1 MTEETKHTD
10 TLPQPR
16 VGSNSESGQAS
27 AHPRE
32 LIEVDDELML
42 DIEDLVRSR
51 SDFLLLNILQDLYP
65 ADIAH
70 IMNRLDTEQA
80 EYVFGLLSDD
90 VKSEVILEL
99 DDVHREHLLKTLP
112 QAELSNLVRAMD
124 SDDAADIV
132 GELSK
137 ETADEVLETMDVQD
151 SSRVEE
157 LLRYDESTAGGIM
170 AKEVAVVHVN
180 DTVKKAIKT
189 VRAMAKEHKNIYSV
203 YVVDDNGILVG
214 SIPLQDLLLY
224 TPNKRVNKLMNTDVI
239 SVTTDVDQEEV
250 AQIFKKYDIVS
261 LPVTDKA
268 GKLLGRITVDDIV
281 DVLEEEHEEDMA
293 RMVGSDADELER
305 RSPAQIAL
313 LRLPWVMI
321 TLFIELI
328 AGFVIHRF
336 DQTLSQIILLA
347 SFMPII
353 SAISGNTGLQSA
365 TIVVRGL
372 ATGHINLNKWWDPIL
387 RQLQTTLILG
397 AACGL
402 VIGLIAGYW
411 HGKALFGFVVGVSMF
426 ISINISGFV
435 GTATPLI
442 SKSFGFDPAL
452 TAGPFE
458 TAFQDVI
465 GISIFL
471 SIATLLLQW
480 L

>member
-1 MTEETKHTD
+1 MLEENNHIEPT
-10 TLPQPR
+10 PQ
-16 VGSNSESGQAS
+16 Q
-27 AHPRE
+27 PRE
-32 LIEVDDELML
+32 LIEVDDELMK
-42 DIEDLVRSR
+42 DIEELARSR

-65 ADIAH
+65 ADVAH

-80 EYVFGLLSDD
+80 EYVFRLLPGDTQ
-90 VKSEVILEL
+90 SEVILEL
-99 DDVHREHLLKTLP
+99 DDVHREHFLKTLP
-112 QAELSNLVRAMD
+112 HLELTKLVHGMD

-132 GELSK
+132 GELTEEK
-137 ETADEVLETMDVQD
+137 AEEVLERMDVQD

-170 AKEVAVVHVN
+170 AKEVAVVHLR
-180 DTVKKAIKT
+180 DTLKKAIQV
-189 VRAMAKEHKNIYSV
+189 VRRMAKEHKNIYTV
-203 YVVDDNGILVG
+203 YVVDDDGVLVG
-214 SIPLQDLLLY
+214 SVALQDLLLY
-224 TPNKRVNKLMNTDVI
+224 APNKRVNKLMSADVI
-239 SVTTDVDQEEV
+239 KATTDVDQEEV

-281 DVLEEEHEEDMA
+281 DVLEEEHEEDVA
-293 RMVGSDADELER
+293 RMVGSDADELEQ

-313 LRLPWVMI
+313 LRLPWVLI
-321 TLFIELI
+321 TLFIELL
-328 AGFVIHRF
+328 AGFVIHHF

-372 ATGHINLNKWWDPIL
+372 ATGHINLSRWWDPL
-387 RQLQTTLILG
+387 ARQLQTTLIIG
-397 AACGL
+397 SACGL
-402 VIGLIAGYW
+402 VIGIIGGLW
-411 HGKALFGFVVGVSMF
+411 HGKPLFGFVVGVSMF

-435 GTATPLI
+435 GTATPMI
-442 SKSFGFDPAL
+442 SKSLGFDPAL

-458 TAFQDVI
+458 TAFQDVV

>member
-1 MTEETKHTD
+1 
-10 TLPQPR
+10 
-16 VGSNSESGQAS
+16 
-27 AHPRE
+27 
-32 LIEVDDELML
+32 
-42 DIEDLVRSR
+42 
-51 SDFLLLNILQDLYP
+51 
-65 ADIAH
+65 
-70 IMNRLDTEQA
+70 
-80 EYVFGLLSDD
+80 
-90 VKSEVILEL
+90 
-99 DDVHREHLLKTLP
+99 
-112 QAELSNLVRAMD
+112 
-124 SDDAADIV
+124 
-132 GELSK
+132 
-137 ETADEVLETMDVQD
+137 
-151 SSRVEE
+151 
-157 LLRYDESTAGGIM
+157 
-170 AKEVAVVHVN
+170 
-180 DTVKKAIKT
+180 
-189 VRAMAKEHKNIYSV
+189 
-203 YVVDDNGILVG
+203 
-214 SIPLQDLLLY
+214 
-224 TPNKRVNKLMNTDVI
+224 MNTDVI
-239 SVTTDVDQEEV
+239 SVTTDIDQEEV

-293 RMVGSDADELER
+293 RMVGSDAAELER
-305 RSPAQIAL
+305 RTPLQVAL
-313 LRLPWVMI
+313 LRLPWIMI
-321 TLFIELI
+321 TLFIQLL
-328 AGFVIHRF
+328 AGLVIHHY
-336 DQTLSQIILLA
+336 DQTLTQVILLA

-402 VIGLIAGYW
+402 VIGLIGSFW
-411 HGKALFGFVVGVSMF
+411 HGKAVFGFIVGTSMF
-426 ISINISGFV
+426 ISINISAFV

-442 SKSFGFDPAL
+442 SKRLGFDPAL